1 MENLFT
7 KTSHVL
13 RDNFVL
19 ELKNNNDFLR
29 NKLSNINLNPFFGY
43 KVRILP
49 HLNGMTQENF
59 PETMGV
65 IYSLQKGNVWAL
77 YKDDEGNRK
86 MKRFYINHIEF
97 IDKRFDKFFE
107 D

>member
-43 KVRILP
+43 KVRILS

-65 IYSLQKGNVWAL
+65 IYSLQKGQVWAL

-86 MKRFYINHIEF
+86 MKRFYIKMMKVIE
-97 IDKRFDKFFE
+97 K
-107 D
+107 